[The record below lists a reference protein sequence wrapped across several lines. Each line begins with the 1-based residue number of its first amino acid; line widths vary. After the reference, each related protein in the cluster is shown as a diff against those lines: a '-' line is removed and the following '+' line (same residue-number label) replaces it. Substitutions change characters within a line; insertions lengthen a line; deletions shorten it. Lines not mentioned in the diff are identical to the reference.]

1 MNQNQMTARVGLF
14 FIIGVALIWVTFE
27 ALHNGRFSTKDGYT
41 VTAAFSS
48 LKELKAGNDVRMAG
62 VQIGTVEKT
71 RLTGGR
77 AEAVLRI
84 RSDVQI
90 AQDATATIAMA
101 GLLGSNYV
109 SLDLGHPDAGI
120 VPGGG
125 QLRTKDAADL
135 NQIMNDLGN
144 LGQEIKSTL
153 GQISGSMG
161 SGTDGQGGLFQKL
174 DRLVS
179 DNSAKITATT
189 TNLEQITAQIRSGQG
204 TVGKLIYDQAAY
216 DQLLAA
222 VTEIKATAT
231 DARAFLGETQT
242 LIAQVKSGQGSLG
255 VLLYDQATAENLRVT
270 VKNIREV
277 SDKLN
282 DPKSTFGQLITT
294 DDLAKDVQSTLRK
307 VDRAM
312 DGLGDQ
318 GPITAVGVAASALF

>member
-27 ALHNGRFSTKDGYT
+27 ALHNGRFSTKEGYT
-41 VTAAFSS
+41 VTASFSS
-48 LKELKAGNDVRMAG
+48 LKELKSGNDVRMAG

-71 RLTGGR
+71 RLTAGR

-84 RSDVQI
+84 SSDVQI
-90 AQDATATIAMA
+90 AKDATATIAMA
-101 GLLGSNYV
+101 GLLGSNYI
-109 SLDLGHPDAGI
+109 SLDLGHPDAGT
-120 VPGGG
+120 VAPGG
-125 QLRTKDAADL
+125 QLRTKDVPDL
-135 NQIMNDLGN
+135 NQIIGDLGN
-144 LGQEIKSTL
+144 LGQEIKATL

-161 SGTDGQGGLFQKL
+161 TEGEGGGLFQKI
-174 DRLVS
+174 DRLIS
-179 DNSAKITATT
+179 DNSAKITQTT

-216 DQLLAA
+216 DQLVAA
-222 VTEIKATAT
+222 VAEIKATAT
-231 DARAFLGETQT
+231 DARTFLGETQT
-242 LIAQVKSGQGSLG
+242 LITQVKSGQGSLG
-255 VLLYDQATAENLRVT
+255 VLLYDQATADNLRVT
-270 VKNIREV
+270 VKNIRDV

-282 DPKSTFGQLITT
+282 DPKSTFGQLITN
-294 DDLAKDVQSTLRK
+294 DNLAKDMQSTLRK

>member
-90 AQDATATIAMA
+90 AQDSTATIAMA

-120 VPGGG
+120 VTPGG
-125 QLRTKDAADL
+125 QLRTKDVADL
-135 NQIMNDLGN
+135 NQIMNDLGS
-144 LGQEIKSTL
+144 LGQEIKGTL

-231 DARAFLGETQT
+231 DARAFLSETQT

>member
-14 FIIGVALIWVTFE
+14 FIIGLALIWVTFE
-27 ALHNGRFSTKDGYT
+27 ALHNGRFSTKEGYT

-48 LKELKAGNDVRMAG
+48 LKELKSGNDVRMAG

-101 GLLGSNYV
+101 GLLGSNYI
-109 SLDLGHPDAGI
+109 SLDLGHPDAGT
-120 VPGGG
+120 VSAGG
-125 QLRTKDAADL
+125 QLRTKDVADL
-135 NQIMNDLGN
+135 NQIIGDLGN
-144 LGQEIKSTL
+144 LGQEIKGTL

-161 SGTDGQGGLFQKL
+161 SGADGQGGLFQKL

-179 DNSAKITATT
+179 ENSAKIGKTT
-189 TNLEQITAQIRSGQG
+189 DNLEQITSQIRSGQG

-216 DQLLAA
+216 EQLLSA
-222 VTEIKATAT
+222 VAEIKGAAT
-231 DARAFLGETQT
+231 DTRAFMNETQT
-242 LIAQVKSGQGSLG
+242 IIAQVKSGQGPLG
-255 VLLYDQATAENLRVT
+255 VLLYDQASAENLRVT
-270 VKNIREV
+270 VKNIRDV

-282 DPKSTFGQLITT
+282 DPKSTFGQLITN
-294 DDLAKDVQSTLRK
+294 DNLAKDMQSTLRK

>member
-14 FIIGVALIWVTFE
+14 FIIGLALIWVTFE
-27 ALHNGRFSTKDGYT
+27 ALHNGRFSTKEGYT
-41 VTAAFSS
+41 VTAAFGS
-48 LKELKAGNDVRMAG
+48 LKELKSGNDVRMAG

-90 AQDATATIAMA
+90 AQDSTATIAMA
-101 GLLGSNYV
+101 GLLGSNYI
-109 SLDLGHPDAGI
+109 SLDLGHPDAGT
-120 VPGGG
+120 VSPGG
-125 QLRTKDAADL
+125 QLRTKDVADL
-135 NQIMNDLGN
+135 NQIIGDLGN
-144 LGQEIKSTL
+144 LGQEIKGTL

-161 SGTDGQGGLFQKL
+161 SGSDGQGGIFQKL
-174 DRLVS
+174 DRLITE
-179 DNSAKITATT
+179 NSAKITTT
-189 TNLEQITAQIRSGQG
+189 VANLEAVTGQIRSGQG

-216 DQLLAA
+216 DQLVAA
-222 VTEIKATAT
+222 VAEIKGAAT
-231 DARAFLGETQT
+231 DTRTFMAETQT
-242 LIAQVKSGQGSLG
+242 IIAQVKSGQGPLG
-255 VLLYDQATAENLRVT
+255 VLLYDQASAENLRVT

-282 DPKSTFGQLITT
+282 DPKSTFGQLITN
-294 DDLAKDVQSTLRK
+294 DNLAKDMQSTLRK

>member
-14 FIIGVALIWVTFE
+14 FIIGLALIWVTFE
-27 ALHNGRFSTKDGYT
+27 ALHNGRFSTKEGYT
-41 VTAAFSS
+41 VTAAFGS

-71 RLTGGR
+71 RLTGGK

-84 RSDVQI
+84 RSEVQI

-101 GLLGSNYV
+101 GLLGSNYI

-120 VPGGG
+120 VQPGSA
-125 QLRTKDAADL
+125 LRTKDVADL

-161 SGTDGQGGLFQKL
+161 SGTDGQGGIFQKL
-174 DRLVS
+174 DKLITE
-179 DNSAKITATT
+179 NSAKITATT
-189 TNLEQITAQIRSGQG
+189 TNLEQITSQIRSGQG

-216 DQLLAA
+216 DELLST

-231 DARAFLGETQT
+231 DARTFLNETQSLVT
-242 LIAQVKSGQGSLG
+242 QVKSGQGALG
-255 VLLYDQATAENLRVT
+255 VLLYDQPTADNLRVT

-282 DPKSTFGQLITT
+282 DPKSTFGQLITN
-294 DDLAKDVQSTLRK
+294 DNLAKDMQATLRK

>member
-14 FIIGVALIWVTFE
+14 FIIGLALIWVTFE
-27 ALHNGRFSTKDGYT
+27 ALHNGRFSTKEGYT

-84 RSDVQI
+84 NGDVKI

-101 GLLGSNYV
+101 GLLGSNYI
-109 SLDLGHPDAGI
+109 SLDLGRPDAGT
-120 VPGGG
+120 VSAGGA
-125 QLRTKDAADL
+125 LRTKDVADL
-135 NQIMNDLGN
+135 NQIMNDLGS
-144 LGQEIKSTL
+144 LGQEIKGTL

-161 SGTDGQGGLFQKL
+161 SGADGQGGLFQKL
-174 DRLVS
+174 DRLVTE
-179 DNSAKITATT
+179 NSAKITATT
-189 TNLEQITAQIRSGQG
+189 TNLEQITNQIRSGQG
-204 TVGKLIYDQAAY
+204 TVGKLVYDQGAY

-222 VTEIKATAT
+222 ITEIKGAAT
-231 DARAFLGETQT
+231 DTRAFMTETQS
-242 LIAQVKSGQGSLG
+242 IVAQVKSGQGTLG
-255 VLLYDQATAENLRVT
+255 VLLYDQASADNLRVT
-270 VKNIREV
+270 VKNIRDV

-294 DDLAKDVQSTLRK
+294 DNLAKDVQSTLRK

-312 DGLGDQ
+312 DGFSDQ
-318 GPITAVGVAASALF
+318 GPITAVGVAASFLF

>member
-14 FIIGVALIWVTFE
+14 FIIGLALIWVTFE
-27 ALHNGRFSTKDGYT
+27 ALHNGRFSTKEGYT

-62 VQIGTVEKT
+62 VQVGTVEKT
-71 RLTGGR
+71 RLTGGK

-84 RSDVQI
+84 NSEVQI
-90 AQDATATIAMA
+90 AQDATAIIAMA
-101 GLLGSNYV
+101 GLLGANYI
-109 SLDLGHPDAGI
+109 SLDLGHPDAGT
-120 VPGGG
+120 VPPGG
-125 QLRTKDAADL
+125 QLRTKDVADL
-135 NQIMNDLGN
+135 NQIIGDLGN

-161 SGTDGQGGLFQKL
+161 SGSDGQGGLFQKL
-174 DRLVS
+174 DKLVA

-189 TNLEQITAQIRSGQG
+189 TNLEQITNQIRSGHG

-216 DQLLAA
+216 DQLLSTVA
-222 VTEIKATAT
+222 EIKATAT
-231 DARAFLGETQT
+231 DARTFLNETQT
-242 LIAQVKSGQGSLG
+242 LVAQVKSGQGALG
-255 VLLYDQATAENLRVT
+255 VLLYDQPTADNLRVT
-270 VKNIREV
+270 VKNIRDV

-282 DPKSTFGQLITT
+282 DPKSTFGQLITN
-294 DDLAKDVQSTLRK
+294 DNLVKDVQGTLRK

-318 GPITAVGVAASALF
+318 GPITAVGAAAGALF

>member
-14 FIIGVALIWVTFE
+14 FIIGLALIWVTFE
-27 ALHNGRFSTKDGYT
+27 ALHNGRFSTKEGYT

-48 LKELKAGNDVRMAG
+48 LKELKSGNDVRMAG

-84 RSDVQI
+84 RNDVQI
-90 AQDATATIAMA
+90 AQDSTATIAMA
-101 GLLGSNYV
+101 GLLGSNYI
-109 SLDLGHPDAGI
+109 SLDLGHPDAGT
-120 VPGGG
+120 VSPGG
-125 QLRTKDAADL
+125 QLRTKDVADL
-135 NQIMNDLGN
+135 NQIIGDLGN

-161 SGTDGQGGLFQKL
+161 SGSDGQGGLFQKL
-174 DRLVS
+174 DRLVTE
-179 DNSAKITATT
+179 NSAKITATT
-189 TNLEQITAQIRSGQG
+189 TNLEQITNQIRSGQG
-204 TVGKLIYDQAAY
+204 TVGKLIYDQTAY
-216 DQLLAA
+216 DQLVAA
-222 VTEIKATAT
+222 VAEIKGAAT
-231 DARAFLGETQT
+231 DTRAFMSDTQSI
-242 LIAQVKSGQGSLG
+242 IAQVKSGQGPLG
-255 VLLYDQATAENLRVT
+255 VLLYDQASAENLRVT
-270 VKNIREV
+270 VKNIRDV

-282 DPKSTFGQLITT
+282 DPKSTFGQLITN
-294 DDLAKDVQSTLRK
+294 DNLAKDMQNTLRK

>member
-14 FIIGVALIWVTFE
+14 FIIGLALIWVTFE
-27 ALHNGRFSTKDGYT
+27 ALHNGRFSTKEGYT

-84 RSDVQI
+84 SGDVKI
-90 AQDATATIAMA
+90 AQDSTATIAMA

-109 SLDLGHPDAGI
+109 SLDLAHPENGTISAG
-120 VPGGG
+120 GA
-125 QLRTKDAADL
+125 LRTKEAADL

-161 SGTDGQGGLFQKL
+161 SGTDGGGGIFQKIDAL
-174 DRLVS
+174 ITQ
-179 DNSAKITATT
+179 NTEKISKTVA
-189 TNLEQITAQIRSGQG
+189 NLEQITGQIRSGEG

-231 DARAFLGETQT
+231 DARTFLSETQT
-242 LIAQVKSGQGSLG
+242 IVAQVKSGQGSLG
-255 VLLYDQATAENLRVT
+255 VLLYDQASADNLRVT
-270 VKNIREV
+270 VKNIRDV

-282 DPKSTFGQLITT
+282 DPKSTFGQLITN
-294 DDLAKDVQSTLRK
+294 DNLAKDMQATLRK